1 MQSTDTS
8 ICRADIPRD
17 AADRWIFEQIT
28 QMCHARI
35 LSRLRS
41 KHAAK
46 THKVEGRQKLPLL
59 LSQTMLQCKGEIS
72 ICRRSDASRVAK
84 LLEQCQEFGDIFER
98 LEESDGKQ
106 VSLQHLYDILS
117 LARRF
122 ETQILATV
130 LDHSRTM
137 NSTLKEY
144 LPRAIEKLGRYRVIA
159 TDLAKA
165 SRTKEH
171 SLFRS
176 ITVRPIEL
184 PGLQLDKRSLT
195 GSLQGFERVWS
206 RNAGDIT
213 HGLLHQVRE
222 KANAKYQTRIH
233 TCGTPWKVHA
243 EVQILMFY
251 EQRPRQTLPRVI
263 CSSKSACYLCSLFL
277 ETHGK
282 FVVPRTHGR
291 IYDRW
296 TLPSDTAFDSETAKS
311 LLPVLHRFNQAV
323 EATIRKAL
331 NGELGR
337 LAPPNESVI
346 ALYEPWSSHSTI
358 VPRTSAIASTH
369 ARGEKS
375 ILFGIDPCDGYLP
388 PDTKSLGRLQADS
401 SSSTVT
407 ITLHSD
413 SRTSSWYLEPGEQMS
428 KELMQGET
436 ILVQTSAIHLQFTWS
451 DDTATPT
458 ETSQIHVEQLSK
470 SLVVA
475 DGAQMVEVS
484 KLRCDREETLYLD
497 RALGVGR
504 IVFRSGEHR
513 VCLSIHKIPTEAI
526 P

>member
-17 AADRWIFEQIT
+17 AADRRIFEQIT

-35 LSRLRS
+35 FSRLRS

-46 THKVEGRQKLPLL
+46 THKVEDRQKLTLL

-130 LDHSRTM
+130 LNHSRTT

-184 PGLQLDKRSLT
+184 PGLQLGKRSLT

-251 EQRPRQTLPRVI
+251 EQRPRQTLSRVI

-337 LAPPNESVI
+337 LAPPNDSVI

-369 ARGEKS
+369 ARREKS

-407 ITLHSD
+407 ITLHGD